1 LPEPSAERILE
12 SRRLFEGQVVDL
24 RVDTVELSG
33 GRKATRE
40 VVEHGEV
47 VAIVPLLEGSD
58 VLLVRQYRLPA
69 AQVLLEV
76 PAGGVDEGESP
87 EEAAQRELAEE
98 CGRRARR
105 LERLGGF
112 FVSPGFCT
120 EFVHLFL
127 ATQLEAVTASPDPDE
142 DIDVVRLSLAE
153 AMRLVSA
160 GEIRDG
166 KSIIG
171 LMWTKAKVSGFTIE

>member
-1 LPEPSAERILE
+1 MPEPSAERVVA
-12 SRRLFEGQVVDL
+12 SRRLYEGRVVNL

-40 VVEHGEV
+40 VVEHGDV
-47 VAIVPLLEGSD
+47 VAIVPLLENSD

-69 AQVLLEV
+69 TQILLEV

-87 EEAAQRELAEE
+87 EEAAQRELSEE

-112 FVSPGFCT
+112 YVSPGFCT

-127 ATQLEAVTASPDPDE
+127 ARELEAANANPDPDE
-142 DIDVVRLSLAE
+142 EIEVVRLSLAE
-153 AMRLVSA
+153 ALRLITA

-171 LMWTKAKVSGFTIE
+171 LMRTSAKVRGFTIE